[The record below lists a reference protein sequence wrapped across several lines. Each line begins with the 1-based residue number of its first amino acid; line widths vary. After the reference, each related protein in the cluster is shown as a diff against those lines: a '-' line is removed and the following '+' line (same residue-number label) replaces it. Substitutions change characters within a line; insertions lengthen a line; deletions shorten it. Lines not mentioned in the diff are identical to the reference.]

1 MMMIREMTLG
11 GFRVGPNH
19 PPLFFAEIGSFFNGR
34 PEPARELIQRIIA
47 CRDAVPEQPVV
58 LKTEILDDPEICL
71 PGDTMETYASK
82 GGGVK
87 QENYRE
93 LIERKVMKT
102 EDYIPLFK
110 MCRDANIPFVVS
122 VYDMKA
128 ASFAKEHGAA
138 GLKIASSN
146 LTHVPLIRFTAGL
159 GLPMVIDT
167 GRATIAEVH
176 RAVDTARKGGCF
188 DIIVQH
194 SPEGHPAPAKSHNLR
209 IMQTYMHT
217 FGLPAGLSDHYTG
230 VEMLYLSVALG
241 ASVLE
246 KGIYFDPNEL
256 DQDIAHSMGI
266 DDLPRVLRMVHDSF
280 IALGRFERD
289 PQLKIDWV
297 IGTSQRQC
305 LVANRNLQAGDPI
318 NLETVRFAF
327 PMKGIPVEYWDL
339 VTTWRIAAAVEAG
352 KPIRWEHVA
361 AATV

>member
-1 MMMIREMTLG
+1 MMIREMTLG

-34 PEPARELIQRIIA
+34 PEPARELIRRIIA
-47 CRDAVPEQPVV
+47 CRDEFPEQPVV
-58 LKTEILDDPEICL
+58 LKTEILDDAEICL
-71 PGDTMETYASK
+71 PGDTQETYASK
-82 GGGVK
+82 AGGVK
-87 QENYRE
+87 KENYRE

-102 EDYIPLFK
+102 ADYIPLFA
-110 MCRDANIPFVVS
+110 MCRDAKIPFVVS
-122 VYDMKA
+122 VYDMRA
-128 ASFAKEHGAA
+128 ANFAKEHGAA

-146 LTHVPLIRFTAGL
+146 LTHVPLIRHTAGL

-176 RAVDTARKGGCF
+176 RAVDTARRGGCH

-209 IMQTYMHT
+209 IMQTYMQA

-230 VEMLYLSVALG
+230 VEMMYVAVALG

-266 DDLPRVLRMVHDSF
+266 DDLTKVLRAVNDCWV
-280 IALGRFERD
+280 ALGKNERD

-305 LVANRNLQAGDPI
+305 LVANRDLNVGDGI
-318 NLETVRFAF
+318 TLDSVRFAF
-327 PMKGIPVEYWDL
+327 PCKGIPVEHWDL
-339 VTTWRIAAAVEAG
+339 VSTWSITARVKAG
-352 KPIRWEHVA
+352 QPIRWEHVA
-361 AATV
+361 PRTV

>member
-1 MMMIREMTLG
+1 MTREFSLG
-11 GFRVGPNH
+11 GFAVGPSH

-34 PEPARELIQRIIA
+34 PEPARELIERIIA

-58 LKTEILDDPEICL
+58 LKTEILDDAEICL

-82 GGGVK
+82 AGGVK
-87 QENYRE
+87 QENYRA

-102 EDYIPLFK
+102 ADYIPLFA

-128 ASFAKEHGAA
+128 ADFAKQHGAA

-146 LTHVPLIRFTAGL
+146 LTHVPLIRHTAGL

-167 GRATIAEVH
+167 GRASIAEVH
-176 RAVDTARKGGCF
+176 RAIDTARKGGCP
-188 DIIVQH
+188 DIVVQH

-209 IMQTYMHT
+209 IMQTYMST

-230 VEMLYLSVALG
+230 DEMLYIAVALG

-246 KGIYFDPNEL
+246 KGIYFDPDEL

-266 DDLPRVLRMVHDSF
+266 DDLPRVLRMVHDTF
-280 IALGRFERD
+280 IALGRTERD
-289 PQLKIDWV
+289 PLLKIDWV

-305 LVANRNLQAGDPI
+305 LVANRDLRPGDPI
-318 NLETVRFAF
+318 DLQTVRFAF
-327 PMKGIPVEYWDL
+327 PMRGIPVEHWDL
-339 VTTWRIAAAVEAG
+339 VSAWRIQSAVAAG
-352 KPIRWEHVA
+352 QPIRWEHVGPDA
-361 AATV
+361 V

>member
-1 MMMIREMTLG
+1 MIREMTLG
-11 GFRVGPNH
+11 GFRVGPNQ

-34 PEPARELIQRIIA
+34 PEPARELIRRIIA
-47 CRDAVPEQPVV
+47 CRDEVPEQPVV

-71 PGDTMETYASK
+71 PGDTLETYASK

-87 QENYRE
+87 KENYRA

-102 EDYIPLFK
+102 DDYIPLFK
-110 MCRDANIPFVVS
+110 MCVDARIPFVVS
-122 VYDMKA
+122 VYDMRA
-128 ASFAKEHGAA
+128 ATFAKEHGAA
-138 GLKIASSN
+138 ALKIASSN
-146 LTHVPLIRFTAGL
+146 LTHVPLIRHTAAL
-159 GLPMVIDT
+159 GVPMVIDT

-176 RAVDTARKGGCF
+176 RAVDTARRAGCH

-209 IMQTYMHT
+209 IMQTYMQA

-230 VEMLYLSVALG
+230 VEMLYVSVALG

-266 DDLPRVLRMVHDSF
+266 DDLTRVLRTVHDCWLS
-280 IALGRFERD
+280 LGTAERD

-305 LVANRNLQAGDPI
+305 LVANRDLQAGDRI
-318 NLETVRFAF
+318 TLETVRFAF
-327 PMKGIPVEYWDL
+327 PCQGIPVEHWDL
-339 VTTWRIAAAVEAG
+339 VSKWSMAAPVTAG
-352 KPIRWEHVA
+352 QPIRWEDVA
-361 AATV
+361 PRTV

>member
-1 MMMIREMTLG
+1 MIRNMTLG
-11 GFRVGPNH
+11 GFPVGPDH

-34 PEPARELIQRIIA
+34 PEPARELIRRIIE
-47 CRDAVPEQPVV
+47 CRDQVPDQPVV

-87 QENYRE
+87 KENYRE

-102 EDYIPLFK
+102 ADYIPLFA
-110 MCRDANIPFVVS
+110 MCRGARIPFVVS

-128 ASFAKEHGAA
+128 ARFATEHGAA

-146 LTHVPLIRFTAGL
+146 LTHVPLIRYTAGL

-176 RAVDTARKGGCF
+176 RAVDTARRAGCH

-209 IMQTYMHT
+209 IMQTYMQT
-217 FGLPAGLSDHYTG
+217 FNLPAGLSDHYTG
-230 VEMLYLSVALG
+230 HEMLYVSVALG

-266 DDLPRVLRMVHDSF
+266 ADLPHVLRAVHDSWV
-280 IALGRFERD
+280 ALGRTERD
-289 PQLKIDWV
+289 PQMKIDWV

-305 LVANRNLQAGDPI
+305 LVANRDLHRGDPI
-318 NLETVRFAF
+318 TLETVRFAF
-327 PMKGIPVEYWDL
+327 PNKGIPVEHWDL
-339 VTTWRIAAAVEAG
+339 VSTWKVAAMVKAG
-352 KPIRWEHVA
+352 QPIRWEHVA
-361 AATV
+361 PTV

>member
-1 MMMIREMTLG
+1 MIRKMTLG
-11 GFRVGPNH
+11 GFPVGPDH
-19 PPLFFAEIGSFFNGR
+19 PPLFFAEIGSFFNGN
-34 PEPARELIQRIIA
+34 PEPARELIRRIIE

-58 LKTEILDDPEICL
+58 LKTEILDDAEICL

-82 GGGVK
+82 AGGVK
-87 QENYRE
+87 KENYRE

-102 EDYIPLFK
+102 EHYVPLFK
-110 MCRDANIPFVVS
+110 MCRDAKIPFVVS

-128 ASFAKEHGAA
+128 AKFATDHGAA

-146 LTHVPLIRFTAGL
+146 LTHVPLIRYTAGL

-167 GRATIAEVH
+167 GRASIAEVH
-176 RAVDTARKGGCF
+176 RAVDTARKGGCL
-188 DIIVQH
+188 DIVVQH

-209 IMQTYMHT
+209 IMQTYMQT

-230 VEMLYLSVALG
+230 DEMLYISVALG

-246 KGIYFDPNEL
+246 KGIYFDPDEL

-280 IALGRFERD
+280 IALGRAERD

-305 LVANRNLQAGDPI
+305 LVANRDLQPGDPI
-318 NLETVRFAF
+318 NLDTVRFAF
-327 PMKGIPVEYWDL
+327 PMKGIPVEHWDL
-339 VTTWRIAAAVEAG
+339 VSAWRISAPVKAG
-352 KPIRWEHVA
+352 QPIRWEQVA
-361 AATV
+361 PATV

>member
-1 MMMIREMTLG
+1 MMTRPFSLG
-11 GFRVGPNH
+11 GFPVGSDH
-19 PPLFFAEIGSFFNGR
+19 PPIFFAEIGSFFNGN
-34 PEPARELIQRIIA
+34 PEPARELIRRIID

-71 PGDTMETYASK
+71 PGDTVETYASK

-87 QENYRE
+87 KENYRE

-102 EDYIPLFK
+102 EHYIPLFK
-110 MCRDANIPFVVS
+110 MCRDAKIPFVVS

-128 ASFAKEHGAA
+128 AK
-138 GLKIASSN
+138 SSN
-146 LTHVPLIRFTAGL
+146 LTHVPLIRYTAGL

-167 GRATIAEVH
+167 GRASIAEVH

-188 DIIVQH
+188 DIVVQH

-209 IMQTYMHT
+209 IMRTYMQT

-230 VEMLYLSVALG
+230 DEMLYLSVALG

-246 KGIYFDPNEL
+246 KGIYFDPDEL

-280 IALGRFERD
+280 IALGRAERD

-305 LVANRNLQAGDPI
+305 LVANRDLRAGDPI
-318 NLETVRFAF
+318 TLETVRFAF
-327 PMKGIPVEYWDL
+327 PMKGIPVEHWDL
-339 VTTWRIAAAVEAG
+339 VSAWHVSAPVKAG
-352 KPIRWEHVA
+352 QPIRWEHVA
-361 AATV
+361 PASV